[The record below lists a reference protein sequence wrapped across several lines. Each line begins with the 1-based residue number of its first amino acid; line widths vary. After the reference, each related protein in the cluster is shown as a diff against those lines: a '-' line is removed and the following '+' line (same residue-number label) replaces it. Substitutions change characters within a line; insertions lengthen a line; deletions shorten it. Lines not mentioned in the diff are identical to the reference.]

1 MTPGARHRGFRPK
14 KSLGQ
19 NFLTDTRVAQRIA
32 ESAGIQKGDLV
43 IEIGPGK
50 GALTRFLIQRGRN
63 VVGIE
68 LDRGLCDLLSNRFGS
83 AEGFHILNAN
93 ALEVDFGAIARQHH
107 HAGALVV
114 GNLPYNIATPL
125 ILRLAGGGG
134 FGIRKVVVMV
144 QREVALRIVANPGS
158 RDYGSLS
165 IAVQICA
172 TPRRLFDV
180 KPDAFRPAPR
190 VRSTL
195 LDIDLSQPAYTLS
208 PSIKGTFFQV
218 VRWTFGQ
225 RRKMLRG
232 TLRSLPGHPLGPSQ
246 LEAIASRSG
255 IDLQRR
261 PETMSIAEFENLSRA
276 VQEVS

>member
-1 MTPGARHRGFRPK
+1 MTPETRHRGFRPK

-19 NFLTDTRVAQRIA
+19 NFLTDLRVAQRIA
-32 ESAGIQKGDLV
+32 DSAGIQKGDLV

-50 GALTRFLIQRGRN
+50 GALTRFLIQQGRN

-68 LDRGLCDLLSNRFGS
+68 LDRGLCNLLSNRFGS
-83 AEGFHILNAN
+83 AEGFHILNAD
-93 ALEVDFGAIARQHH
+93 ALEVDFGAIAREHR

-125 ILRLAGGGG
+125 ILRFAGGG

-144 QREVALRIVANPGS
+144 QREVALRILANPGS

-180 KPDAFRPAPR
+180 EPHAFRPAPR

-195 LDIDLSQPAYTLS
+195 LDIDLGQPVYTLS
-208 PSIKGTFFQV
+208 PSIKGTFSQV

-261 PETMSIAEFENLSRA
+261 PETMSIPEFENLSRA
-276 VQEVS
+276 VQEIS